1 MNYLVLEIH
10 PAYAVLVDQDGRFVK
25 AANLDYR
32 VGDRVR
38 DPILMRDARPHARRA
53 AARAVIGL
61 TALAACC
68 CLIFF
73 GYYRPNFM
81 PYGTLSIRINPDIV
95 MTASRNGRVLALS
108 GRNADGRAL
117 VVDYDPAG
125 QDCAA
130 VADAMVA
137 RAIAMGYL
145 PDGGTVVLAAES
157 DDADW
162 QAHMAQQIQDQLR
175 AHYETVTVT
184 AVEDVDDLDAWQDA
198 PAQAAPPA
206 ALPSDEWPEP
216 SGSAPVDAED
226 DGDDRDTDDPD
237 DDDDDD
243 AREDDHSDSDS
254 DDDADD

>member
-25 AANLDYR
+25 AANLGYR
-32 VGDRVR
+32 VGERVR

-68 CLIFF
+68 CLFFF
-73 GYYRPNFM
+73 GYYRPNFV

-95 MTASRNGRVLALS
+95 MTASRNGRVLDLS

-125 QDCAA
+125 QDCAT

-157 DDADW
+157 EDPEW
-162 QAHMAQQIQDQLR
+162 QARTAQQLLEQLR

-184 AVEDVDDLDAWQDA
+184 AADDLDDLDDPADA
-198 PAQAAPPA
+198 GQTAQEPAAPPA
-206 ALPSDEWPEP
+206 VQPSDET
-216 SGSAPVDAED
+216 APPAASN
-226 DGDDRDTDDPD
+226 
-237 DDDDDD
+237 DDDDD
-243 AREDDHSDSDS
+243 A
-254 DDDADD
+254 DDDADDDDDANDPDDD